1 MKKTRHALSYP
12 APGSSLRQ
20 LLANTIALILFLGF
34 SLQMATKTYGQNN
47 REISGKIT
55 NADGTPLAGVS
66 ILEKGTRNG
75 TTSKEDGTYKIT
87 VSGAPARLVISFVG
101 FKTREFAL
109 SGRSVLN
116 VALEQ
121 GDGELE
127 KLVVVGYGTQRKRD
141 VTGSIV
147 SVSAKTLSEVPAANI
162 GIGLQGRAAG
172 LEIQKVGTSP
182 NATPVIRIRGERS
195 ILGSNDPLLVLD
207 GIPYEGGGLNDIN
220 PQDIASIEVLK
231 DASATAIYG
240 SRGAN
245 GVILIST
252 KKGKAG
258 PARVNF
264 SDYYGVNS
272 ITKEYPVFNAQ
283 EYTAMRAAANAAT
296 NAGYLNDAFETAN
309 LAKGVNTD
317 WQDLMY
323 QQGYTTDN
331 SLTVSG
337 GSEDGSSYS
346 LGGGYYKETAVL
358 PGQDFGRY
366 SLRATVDSK
375 VGKHLK
381 VGLNSLNTYSTANGS
396 QFLNGGSMFPI
407 LAASPL
413 YTPDSSGIIVLSPY
427 GNTTDKTG
435 TYNPVYLKHNNNNWV
450 DLVKRFR
457 SFNTLYG
464 ELQITKG
471 LKYRLNVGLNY
482 RREEDDQFKGAD
494 TKGNPSFFRPSQ
506 GNTASVN
513 NQEGY
518 GYTLENILTYDK
530 EFRGGHKLSFTGLY
544 STEQDITHNTSVSK
558 DSINA
563 DFIQY
568 YDLGLSNP
576 SNNVKAVLGGA
587 AATWGLESYMGR
599 INYSFENRYLLT
611 LTYRIDGS
619 SRLAPGHKFHDY
631 PALSTGWHISD
642 EKFMQKIS
650 FINDLKLRV
659 GYGETS
665 NQAINPYA
673 SLGNVSPYNGL
684 TTPGAT
690 GSVTTY
696 NYGPATVVTGYNLQS
711 LPNSNLD
718 WEYTRTTNIGLDYAI
733 LGNRISGSADYYDA
747 HTRNILF
754 GLALPI
760 TSGVTGS
767 YVSNIGEMSNK
778 GFEFSLSTLNIVN
791 KNGFNWSTDL
801 NIFWNR
807 NKLLKLYNGFTENI
821 GSQLFVGQ
829 PLSAIYDYKKIGIW
843 QSGDAA
849 KAAVY
854 GVQPGYI
861 KFADLNNDGKIDP
874 TNDRTI
880 IGSGQAK
887 WQGGITNR
895 FAYKGFDL
903 SFVIYTRMGGTLVS
917 QVYQPYSAYLA
928 ILNGIRN
935 NVKVDYWTP
944 TNPTNNFPSPAGML
958 ASGAIGLSTLGYYDA
973 SFVKMRSINIGYSFN
988 SRVLNRISAQSIR
1001 IYVTAENP
1009 FVLYS
1014 PYMKAGGVDPEATA
1028 LGNTGVQN
1036 PGNLSSRALT
1046 VGLAT
1051 PPTRAFLLGLNVGF

>member
-1 MKKTRHALSYP
+1 MLLNTGYFLKQAFIC
-12 APGSSLRQ
+12 
-20 LLANTIALILFLGF
+20 LLAFCCGLAA
-34 SLQMATKTYGQNN
+34 MAQKEPQH
-47 REISGKIT
+47 
-55 NADGTPLAGVS
+55 LS
-66 ILEKGTRNG
+66 IKGTIKSEG
-75 TTSKEDGTYKIT
+75 GEP
-87 VSGAPARLVISFVG
+87 VVGASVTIKGRTGGVFSNDKGEFELTANANAVLVISSVG
-101 FKTREFAL
+101 FTTQEIGVNGRPSIAIAL
-109 SGRSVLN
+109 SKTNTSLDQV
-116 VALEQ
+116 
-121 GDGELE
+121 
-127 KLVVVGYGTQRKRD
+127 VVVGYGTQRKRD

-147 SVSAKTLSEVPAANI
+147 SVSAKTLNEVPAANL

-172 LEIQKVGTSP
+172 LEIQKVGTQPGS
-182 NATPVIRIRGERS
+182 APVIRIRGERS

-207 GIPYEGGGLNDIN
+207 GLPYEGGNLNDIN
-220 PQDIASIEVLK
+220 SQDIASIEILK

-252 KKGKAG
+252 KKGKSG
-258 PARVNF
+258 PARISF
-264 SDYYGVNS
+264 SNYVGINS
-272 ITKEYPVFNAQ
+272 VSKKYPVFNAQ
-283 EYTAMRAAANAAT
+283 EYTAMRQAANAAT

-309 LAKGVNTD
+309 LAKGVNTN

-323 QQGYTTDN
+323 QNGFNTDN
-331 SLTVSG
+331 YVTVSG
-337 GSEDGSSYS
+337 GSTDGSYYS

-366 SLRATVDSK
+366 SLKGTIDTK
-375 VGKHLK
+375 IGKHAK
-381 VGLNSLNTYSTANGS
+381 VGLNTMNSYSTANGS
-396 QFLNGGSMFPI
+396 QFLNGGSMFAT

-413 YTPDSSGIIVLSPY
+413 YTPDSSGITVLSPF

-435 TYNPVYLKHNNNNWV
+435 NYNPVYLKHNNNNWV

-464 ELQITKG
+464 EYQITPDIR
-471 LKYRLNVGLNY
+471 YRVNVGLSY

-494 TKGNPSFFRPSQ
+494 TKLNPSFFRPSQ

-513 NQEGY
+513 NAEEY
-518 GYTLENILTYDK
+518 GYTVENVLTYDK
-530 EFRGGHKLSFTGLY
+530 EFRGGHHLTFTGLY
-544 STEQDITHNTSVSK
+544 SVEKDISHNTSVSK

-563 DFIQY
+563 DFIQF

-587 AATWGLESYMGR
+587 EATWGLESYMGR
-599 INYSFENRYLLT
+599 VNYSFLNKYLLT

-631 PALSTGWHISD
+631 PALSAGWRISD
-642 EKFMQKIS
+642 ENFMHS
-650 FINDLKLRV
+650 VPFINDLKLRV

-673 SLGNVSPYNGL
+673 SLGNVTPFNGL
-684 TTPGAT
+684 TPLPGPIGT
-690 GSVTTY
+690 TTTY

-733 LGNRISGSADYYDA
+733 LQNRITGSVDYYNA
-747 HTRNILF
+747 HTRNILY
-754 GLALPI
+754 GVTLPI
-760 TSGVTGS
+760 TSGVSGQ

-778 GFEFSLSTLNIVN
+778 GFEFSLSTLNIIN
-791 KNGFNWSTDL
+791 GNGFNWSTDI

-807 NKLLKLYNGFTENI
+807 NKLEKLYNGFTQDIAN
-821 GSQLFVGQ
+821 QLFVGK
-829 PLSAIYDYKKIGIW
+829 PLSAIYDYKKEGIW
-843 QSGDAA
+843 QTADAA
-849 KAAVY
+849 KASSY
-854 GVQPGYI
+854 GVAPGYI

-874 TNDRTI
+874 TNDRTV

-887 WQGGITNR
+887 WQGGMTNR
-895 FAYKGFDL
+895 FSYKGFDL
-903 SFVIYTRMGGTLVS
+903 SFVVYARMGGTLVS
-917 QVYQPYSAYLA
+917 QVYQPYSGYLS

-944 TNPTNNFPSPAGML
+944 TNPTNKFPSPAGML
-958 ASGAIGLSTLGYYDA
+958 SSGAIGLSTLGYYDA
-973 SFVKMRSINIGYSFN
+973 SFIKMRSINLGYSFN
-988 SRVLNRISAQSIR
+988 AKVLSSIKAQLIR
-1001 IYVTAENP
+1001 IYVTAQNP

-1014 PYMKAGGVDPEATA
+1014 PYMRAGGVDPEATA

-1036 PGNLSSRALT
+1036 PGNLSTRALT
-1046 VGLAT
+1046 IGLAT
-1051 PPTRAFLLGLNVGF
+1051 PPTRAFLFGLNVSF